1 MRHKLPFLTII
12 DDSGNI
18 CGDAGEFVGMK
29 RLVDY
34 FTDFISLDLS
44 LRLGGG
50 FWVILTHVY
59 IKLTTFCLDYRFS
72 LI

>member
-29 RLVDY
+29 RLVEY
-34 FTDFISLDLS
+34 FTDFISLSVS
-44 LRLGGG
+44 LRLSP
-50 FWVILTHVY
+50 
-59 IKLTTFCLDYRFS
+59 S
-72 LI
+72 LSVSVEDSG

>member
-29 RLVDY
+29 RLVEY
-34 FTDFISLDLS
+34 FTDFISLSVS
-44 LRLGGG
+44 LRLSP
-50 FWVILTHVY
+50 FRWRILGNINTRVL
-59 IKLTTFCLDYRFS
+59 LTLV